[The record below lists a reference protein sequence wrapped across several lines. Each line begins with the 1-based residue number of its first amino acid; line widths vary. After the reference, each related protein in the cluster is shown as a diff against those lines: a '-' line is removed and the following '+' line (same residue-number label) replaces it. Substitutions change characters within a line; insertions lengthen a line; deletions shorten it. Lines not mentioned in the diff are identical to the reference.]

1 MAPKGTPRSQ
11 RPSED
16 WRRDFGEGGL
26 WEPAKQGLLGLGPW
40 MGQRIQMPR
49 AGKVPKKNYSEPQS
63 GTRTARSALSAWQGS
78 GLLKLAALKLGE
90 AEEAAL
96 QLLR

>member
-1 MAPKGTPRSQ
+1 MAPKGLPKTGAGTLAKV
-11 RPSED
+11 D
-16 WRRDFGEGGL
+16 GL
-26 WEPAKQGLLGLGPW
+26 WESAKQGLLGLGPW
-40 MGQRIQMPR
+40 MGRRIQMPR

-63 GTRTARSALSAWQGS
+63 GAHGAQRAQRLARFGAAGS
-78 GLLKLAALKLGE
+78 WFAALKLGE